1 MKNKKLIFTILSII
15 IVIVI
20 IIAIFII
27 NNKKEK
33 PQDVLNTYISLL
45 NEQNYEELYN
55 LISKESQEK
64 ISKEDFITRNKNI
77 YDGIDAYSIKIEI
90 QEVEK
95 TKSEVKVKYNQNMST
110 SAGEVQFSNTAN
122 LRKEDKI
129 YKIDWSSKMIFPYLT
144 DTDKV
149 RVSTIK
155 ASRGEILDRNDKKL
169 AENGTISSCRYC
181 TWKIRR
187 K

>member
-1 MKNKKLIFTILSII
+1 MKNKKIIYAILLLIVVIAIIITIL
-15 IVIVI
+15 
-20 IIAIFII
+20 II

-33 PQDVLNTYISLL
+33 PQDILNTYISLL
-45 NEQNYEELYN
+45 NEQNYEGLYD
-55 LISKESQEK
+55 LISKTSQEK
-64 ISKEDFITRNKNI
+64 ITKEDFITRNEKI
-77 YDGIDAYSIKIEI
+77 YNGIDAYSIKIDI

-95 TKSEVKVKYNQNMST
+95 NKNDIKINYNESMST
-110 SAGEVQFSNTAN
+110 SAGEVKFSNTAN
-122 LRKEDKI
+122 IVKEDNS
-129 YKIDWSSKMIFPYLT
+129 YKLQWSSKMILPYLS

-155 ASRGEILDRNDKKL
+155 ASRGEILDRNGKKL

-181 TWKIRR
+181 SRKIRR